1 MNNIHNLTIVVVTY
15 KTDENILMEC
25 LNSIDSEVNILVVEN
40 SKNNV
45 FKDKFEKKY
54 SNSTI

>member
-40 SKNNV
+40 SKNNA
-45 FKDKFEKKY
+45 FKDKFEK
-54 SNSTI
+54 ILG